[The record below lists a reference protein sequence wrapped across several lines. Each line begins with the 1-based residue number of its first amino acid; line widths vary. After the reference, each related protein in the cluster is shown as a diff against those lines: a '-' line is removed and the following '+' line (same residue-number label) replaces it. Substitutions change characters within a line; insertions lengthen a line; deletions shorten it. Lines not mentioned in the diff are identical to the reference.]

1 MIQVLWDKGMTR
13 LDILTE
19 AECMALLLLLFIRHC
34 NHAAQKQIHDEF
46 DSWWHKIWFSLFHI
60 DYAS

>member
-19 AECMALLLLLFIRHC
+19 AECMALLLLLFITHC

-46 DSWWHKIWFSLFHI
+46 DSWWHKI
-60 DYAS
+60 